1 MALELESVRVS
12 YGSLEVLHGIDL
24 EAAGR
29 ITALLGPNGAGKTT
43 TLNSIMGLLPISA
56 GRITFEGKDITSLPT
71 FERIRMGLC
80 LVPEGR
86 RLFSRMTVLENLLMG
101 AFLKDP
107 RKKMPETLKEVYDLF
122 PILKEKARLLARNL
136 SGGEQQMVT
145 IARGLM
151 SRPKLL
157 LLDEP
162 SLGLAPLMVD
172 KIFQLIGEIA
182 RRGVSVLLVEQNLVQ
197 ALELTDV
204 GYVLEEGK
212 VITSGK
218 GPELM
223 EDPHVRQA
231 YLGL

>member
-1 MALELESVRVS
+1 MELESVRVS
-12 YGSLEVLHGIDL
+12 YGNLEVLHGIDL
-24 EAAGR
+24 EVTGR

-43 TLNSIMGLLPISA
+43 TLNSIMGLLPIAA
-56 GRITFEGKDITSLPT
+56 GRITFEGKDITGLPA
-71 FERIRMGLC
+71 FERIKMGLC

-86 RLFSRMTVLENLLMG
+86 RLFPRMTVLENLLMG

-107 RKKMPETLKEVYDLF
+107 RKKIPETLKEIYDLF
-122 PILKEKARLLARNL
+122 PTLKEKSGLPARNL

-172 KIFQLIGEIA
+172 NVFQLIGEISK
-182 RRGVSVLLVEQNLVQ
+182 RGVSVLLVEQNLLQ
-197 ALELTDV
+197 TLELTDV

-212 VITSGK
+212 IIASGK

-223 EDPHVRQA
+223 EDQHVRQA